1 MSSILNVLSFQQQP
15 NANYNCFNDYFGFN
29 ESLVKPMPL
38 RYPDSLVLV
47 APGNQTPS
55 FESPTSGSWKDQ
67 GGWKAVESPAKDS
80 AVSEGGESV
89 DDHQLYTPATSPPS
103 TVASPPSVASVK
115 KGNGKR
121 NKVQVRPVRLPCL
134 KVGC

>member
-1 MSSILNVLSFQQQP
+1 M
-15 NANYNCFNDYFGFN
+15 
-29 ESLVKPMPL
+29 KPMPL
-38 RYPDSLVLV
+38 RYPDSLVLG

-89 DDHQLYTPATSPPS
+89 EDHQLYTPATSPPS